1 MGPGELAEGARYL
14 AAGLAMGLGA
24 IGPGVGEG
32 HTAHAAVNGI
42 SRQPAATGN
51 LLRTMLVGQAIVES
65 PGIFSLVIAFLILFG
80 GAASGWQA
88 AAALIGAAVA
98 TGVSAL
104 GGSVGGGFVGAAA
117 CGSIARQPESSSVVT
132 LNMLMG
138 QALCASASIFGF
150 VVGLLLVVMDFS
162 APDPLRATAL
172 LGGGLAV
179 GVSAVGS
186 GLGAGL
192 VGMAACDATGRNVD
206 ESRQLTVTMLLGQG
220 LCATPS
226 VFGFAVAL
234 LLVLTGLTGPLLV
247 KGASLF
253 GAGFCAGFGGLGPGI
268 GIGNVGM
275 SACSAV
281 GVRPEAAG
289 AIRRTMILGAAVA
302 TSTATYA
309 LVVALILMF
318 MV

>member
-1 MGPGELAEGARYL
+1 MGPAELAEGARYL

-51 LLRTMLVGQAIVES
+51 LLRTMLVGQAVVES

-117 CGSIARQPESSSVVT
+117 CGSIARQPESSSVAT

-186 GLGAGL
+186 GLG
-192 VGMAACDATGRNVD
+192 
-206 ESRQLTVTMLLGQG
+206 LTVTMLLGQG

-247 KGASLF
+247 KGAALF